1 MRRVRRDSPERELL
15 FGYPLNELVPLVL
28 MIVGSGLITGLLAGL
43 LGIGGASVTVPAL
56 YELFRFI
63 GVPEEVRMQLCIGTS
78 LAIIVPISIRSFAA
92 HRKRSVVLYDVLK
105 AWAVPVLLGVISGAA
120 IAYYAPAGLFRLVF
134 MIFCYAVGLKY
145 LVGRDLEISDRLPG
159 RPALIGIGYFIGL
172 ISSLIGVAGG
182 SLSTLFLTLYGET
195 IHIAIATSS
204 GLGVLISIP
213 GTIGYIIAGWSQH
226 ALLPPF
232 SIGYVSLLG
241 LLLFAPASV
250 LAAPYGAKLAHKM
263 SRRNLEMAFGL
274 FLILVA
280 TRFLISLL

>member
-1 MRRVRRDSPERELL
+1 ML
-15 FGYPLNELVPLVL
+15 FGFPLNELVPLVL

-78 LAIIVPISIRSFAA
+78 LAIIVPISIRSFTV

-145 LVGRDLEISDRLPG
+145 LVGRDLAISDRLPG

-213 GTIGYIIAGWSQH
+213 GTIGYIIAGWPQH